1 MLRVFG
7 QWSLEDPVP
16 TDELERLKVSNDVN
30 VAFNLVKAAVANDTL
45 LVTSEHILP
54 RGADV
59 RGLLGVAVPLVIQ
72 GVQLWHQRATG
83 QVPGG
88 AQDAEGAEVTE

>member
-1 MLRVFG
+1 M
-7 QWSLEDPVP
+7 
-16 TDELERLKVSNDVN
+16 
-30 VAFNLVKAAVANDTL
+30 
-45 LVTSEHILP
+45 
-54 RGADV
+54 

-88 AQDAEGAEVTE
+88 AQGDGSAEVTE